1 MENYIRYQRFEK
13 QTSEDKIQ
21 EFFDELVQG
30 GWEIIYYSE
39 FIEIIKTPHV
49 HSSSGLPVQDRVFNL
64 VAVCGKKP
72 NLIKNI
78 L

>member
-1 MENYIRYQRFEK
+1 MEIYIKYQRFEK
-13 QTSEDKIQ
+13 QTTEDKIQ

-39 FIEIIKTPHV
+39 FVETRK
-49 HSSSGLPVQDRVFNL
+49 SFNTQRGIDTHENMFRL
-64 VAVCGKKP
+64 VAVCGKRA

>member
-1 MENYIRYQRFEK
+1 MENYIKYQRFVK
-13 QTSEDKIQ
+13 QTTEDKIQ

-39 FIEIIKTPHV
+39 FVETKRNFRAQ
-49 HSSSGLPVQDRVFNL
+49 SSTGAAVNDNIFTL